1 MTRFVVDLG
10 DLDLPEETRLSIAE
24 DLQKTALSHLAR
36 VRFNDPFAI
45 KFPKDWWGLIVR
57 PDLGALLEGEGLL
70 QKNMFSTRG
79 MR

>member
-10 DLDLPEETRLSIAE
+10 DLDLPEDTRRTIAE
-24 DLQKTALSHLAR
+24 DLQKTALAHLSR
-36 VRFNDPFAI
+36 VTFKDPFAI

-57 PDLGALLEGEGLL
+57 PDLGSLLEQEGLL
-70 QKNMFSTRG
+70 QKNLFSARG